1 MDKTFDVYCESN
13 DVYNLYTSIKN
24 HSEDSGFDLY
34 FPDDVVIPKKSTVL
48 VNLQVTVLAKENGLA
63 KAFNVYPRSSIY
75 KTPIRLANSPALI
88 DKGYRN
94 NLFAPLDNISD
105 SDYTIK
111 AGQRLL
117 QCVFRDLEPATVC
130 VSNLKYTESKDSSI
144 QTQRGQGGLGSTGL

>member
-1 MDKTFDVYCESN
+1 MEKTFDIYCETQ
-13 DVYNLYTSIKN
+13 DVYNFYTSIKN
-24 HSEDSGFDLY
+24 HKDDSGFDLY
-34 FPDDVVIPKKSTVL
+34 FPEDVTIPGKSTVL
-48 VNLQVTVLAKENGLA
+48 VNLQVTVLAKENGLS

-94 NLFAPLDNISD
+94 VLFAPLDNISD
-105 SDYTIK
+105 LDYTIK

-130 VSNLKYTESKDSSI
+130 VSNLKYSSTEE
-144 QTQRGQGGLGSTGL
+144 TERGKGGLGSTGL

>member
-1 MDKTFDVYCESN
+1 MDKTFDVYCETQ
-13 DVYNLYTSIKN
+13 DVYNFYTSIKN

-34 FPDDVVIPKKSTVL
+34 FPEDVVVPGKSTVL
-48 VNLQVTVLAKENGLA
+48 VNLHVTVLAKENGLS

-94 NLFAPLDNISD
+94 NLFAPLDKISD
-105 SDYTIK
+105 LDYTIK

-117 QCVFRDLEPATVC
+117 QCVFRDLEPETVC
-130 VSNLKYTESKDSSI
+130 VSNLKYSDSKDTNKETS
-144 QTQRGQGGLGSTGL
+144 RGKGGLGSTGV

>member
-1 MDKTFDVYCESN
+1 MEKSFDIYCESQ

-24 HSEDSGFDLY
+24 HKEDSGFDLY
-34 FPDDVVIPKKSTVL
+34 FPDDIIIPAKSTVL
-48 VNLQVTVLAKENGLA
+48 VNLQVTVLAKENGLS

-94 NLFAPLDNISD
+94 TLFAPLDNISD
-105 SDYTIK
+105 VDYTIK

-117 QCVFRDLEPATVC
+117 QCVFRDLEPANVC
-130 VSNLKYTESKDSSI
+130 VSNLKYSDSNFTEE
-144 QTQRGQGGLGSTGL
+144 TQRGQGGLGSTGV